1 MTKELQICSYRNDV
15 ERYLSKKYPSA
26 RKEDIEDVVQ
36 SAIIKAS
43 ICQSQWRGETTLKSW
58 LTKIA
63 INIHNDMHRKSYFK
77 NESLIYSEDTNSVFE
92 NIIEKDFSETL
103 CENNYLT
110 SLYDELMLGLEDNI
124 SIITFNLRVI
134 DDIDYKDIAIKQN
147 ISIVKNYKAKIKLFF
162 TGENTAYN
170 PYHYQFNDDKTLK
183 ENFDIINADIPGDE
197 DVTVEEYENKVQ
209 STDFDFGYYFHNDVP
224 GPQNSTSTTTTEVYN
239 NTLKGYIALQTQYNN
254 TANADE
260 KSNVDQ
266 FFQDNVLNLDLQFLI
281 N

>member
-147 ISIVKNYKAKIKLFF
+147 ISIAAVKSRIHRGKMMLQKKYREISYKYEE
-162 TGENTAYN
+162 T
-170 PYHYQFNDDKTLK
+170 
-183 ENFDIINADIPGDE
+183 
-197 DVTVEEYENKVQ
+197 TV
-209 STDFDFGYYFHNDVP
+209 
-224 GPQNSTSTTTTEVYN
+224 
-239 NTLKGYIALQTQYNN
+239 
-254 TANADE
+254 
-260 KSNVDQ
+260 
-266 FFQDNVLNLDLQFLI
+266 
-281 N
+281 